1 MRPPKKRPAA
11 GDAMASDGRR
21 SDGEVL
27 DQKSTVWDPIGRKI
41 LHPVVEVLSPSG
53 RGQLERAIET
63 HVIPRLMTAHPAA
76 SEPGFEFR
84 SASAE
89 GVSFSYSDVEAFCEL
104 LVRRPYT
111 AAAAYIKRQLDH
123 GFPIE
128 AVISSVLCSAAR
140 HLGLLWDSDRLTFV
154 DVTVG
159 LSRIQQLLRSFG
171 PAFRTHVDRRGDGF
185 HILLALVP
193 GGGHT
198 LGVSVVEEFFRSAG
212 WDVDNLGSVSRDQL
226 LDRVHDEWFDA
237 VGLSAGGEISNEDIA
252 ATIAL
257 VRDASVNPHL
267 SVVVGGYRF
276 TENPDQAVA
285 LGADFGARDPDHA
298 VALLEPRLPTPRLEA

>member
-1 MRPPKKRPAA
+1 
-11 GDAMASDGRR
+11 MARNGRGSDV
-21 SDGEVL
+21 EVL
-27 DQKSTVWDPIGRKI
+27 DQRRTAWDPAGRKM
-41 LHPVVEVLSPSG
+41 LHPVAELLSPAA
-53 RGQLERAIET
+53 RGQLKSAIET
-63 HVIPRLMTAHPAA
+63 HIIPRLLTAHPRLTD
-76 SEPGFEFR
+76 PGFEFR
-84 SASAE
+84 SSSAD
-89 GVSFSYSDVEAFCEL
+89 GVSYSYAEVEAFCEL
-104 LVRRPYT
+104 LVGRPY
-111 AAAAYIKRQLDH
+111 AATHAYIERLLDQ
-123 GFPIE
+123 GFPVE

-171 PAFRTHVDRRGDGF
+171 PSFSTNVERRGDGF

-198 LGVSVVEEFFRSAG
+198 LGVSVVEEFFRHAG
-212 WDVDNLGSVSRDQL
+212 WDVDNLGAVPREQL

-237 VGLSAGGEISNEDIA
+237 VGLSASGEVSDEDIA

-257 VRDASVNPHL
+257 VRDASANPRL

-276 TENPDQAVA
+276 TERPDQALA
-285 LGADFGARDPDHA
+285 LGADFGARDPSHA
-298 VALLEPRLPTPRLEA
+298 IALLEPRVSNPMLECK